1 MDFTEVSELGLLFEF
16 TGLKGARH
24 STKLMPEFDRD
35 LLSTYNIDELM
46 EMSPRYE
53 PSFHIEDIGR
63 KFSYAPLTLCVGKHP
78 IVFKQS
84 LSHYRC
90 FPYNYHL

>member
-1 MDFTEVSELGLLFEF
+1 MDFTEVSELGLLYEF

-35 LLSTYNIDELM
+35 LLTTYSIDELM

-53 PSFHIEDIGR
+53 PSFHIEDIG
-63 KFSYAPLTLCVGKHP
+63 ACLTA
-78 IVFKQS
+78 
-84 LSHYRC
+84 C
-90 FPYNYHL
+90 FRATCLDGYE